1 MSKKEGNERVHPDL
15 SKEHSDFLHKY
26 YANASKEELLEAFL
40 NHLRKEHTFTDE
52 EANALLQ
59 EAQQHAQT
67 LLPINIFNTEALSSL
82 EAIVKYLK
90 EVKKLTFHEI
100 AVVLKRDDRTIWTT
114 YAKSRKKM
122 LAHFHLL
129 PSKYVVPAALF
140 AERKLSVLETLA
152 HYLRETLKLSLHDIA
167 TLLNRDDRTIW
178 TVCSRARKKLGG
190 AS

>member
-1 MSKKEGNERVHPDL
+1 MSKKEGKDKVHPEL
-15 SKEHSDFLHKY
+15 AKEHADFLHKY

-40 NHLRKEHTFTDE
+40 NHLRKEHTFTDSE
-52 EANALLQ
+52 VNALLT
-59 EAQQHAQT
+59 EAQQHEQT
-67 LLPINIFNTEALSSL
+67 LLPINIFQTDALSSL

-90 EVKKLTFHEI
+90 EQKHLTFHQI

-114 YAKSRKKM
+114 YSKSRKKM

-129 PSKYVVPAALF
+129 PSKYVMPAALF

-152 HYLRETLKLSLHDIA
+152 HYLRVTLKLSLHDIA

-178 TVCSRARKKLGG
+178 TVCNRARKKLGG